1 MNTDLDEYE
10 EMHMQKALTDTE
22 KERERVS
29 DSQLYQAQCLL
40 QTDRRN

>member
-22 KERERVS
+22 KKREIEIES
-29 DSQLYQAQCLL
+29 E
-40 QTDRRN
+40 